1 MTFVQKNF
9 KISTNYIITKSGTR
23 KNGLL
28 IVQNVPKV
36 LEMKENG
43 SGMKIIAKKKIANVK
58 KQVWSAIYV
67 IPNSCLKL
75 IC

>member
-23 KNGLL
+23 KNGNL
-28 IVQNVPKV
+28 IVQNVLKV

-43 SGMKIIAKKKIANVK
+43 NGMKIIAKKKIVNVK
-58 KQVWSAIYV
+58 KQVWSVIYV
-67 IPNSCLKL
+67 IANSCLKL